1 MPAMKYRR
9 GFTIIELMIGITL
22 VAILFGLA
30 VPSFREF
37 TRGNRVTAAQNDL
50 VTSLNLA
57 RSEALRRN
65 RAVSVCASSD
75 GATCA
80 SASDWE
86 LGWIAFTDRGTA
98 GTLDSDDQLL
108 QFWPGPGGGDG
119 VEINSGGS
127 AFVRYGST
135 GMVDATATVEL
146 AWTGCSGP
154 KKRRVTVMASGSIVG
169 QKVEC

>member
-1 MPAMKYRR
+1 MKYRR
-9 GFTIIELMIGITL
+9 GFTILELMIGLTL
-22 VAILFGLA
+22 VAILLGLA

-37 TRGNRVTAAQNDL
+37 TRNNRVTAAQNDL

-75 GATCA
+75 GASCA
-80 SASDWE
+80 SAADWE
-86 LGWIAFTDRGTA
+86 MGWMAFTDRGTA

-108 QFWPGPGGGDG
+108 QFWPGPGNDIDI
-119 VEINSGGS
+119 ESAGS
-127 AFVRYGST
+127 AFVRYGAT
-135 GMVDATATVEL
+135 GMVDAPATVEV

-169 QKVEC
+169 QKVAC